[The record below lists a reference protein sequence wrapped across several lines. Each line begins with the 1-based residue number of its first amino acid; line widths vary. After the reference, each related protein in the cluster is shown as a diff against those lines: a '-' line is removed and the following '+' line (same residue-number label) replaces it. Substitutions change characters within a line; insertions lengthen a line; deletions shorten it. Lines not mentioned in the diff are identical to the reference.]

1 MDITAEQLFA
11 IIGEQEV
18 QIRRLRAEV
27 MGLRQR
33 VEELTPGESSPNGVT
48 DMGSVVI
55 EEESDPIVATTS

>member
-1 MDITAEQLFA
+1 A

-18 QIRRLRAEV
+18 QIRGLRAEV

-33 VEELTPGESSPNGVT
+33 VEELTPGQSSPNGVT